1 MMLNYNGK
9 MKRNN
14 IYLVLAATM
23 MCLTGMLTGCDIET
37 SGNGKLDG
45 YWHMTAVDTIATGG
59 TCDLSQKRLF
69 WGVQAKL
76 INLTDRDDL
85 SRNIWMRF
93 EHAGSTLRLFEPY
106 QNDRNE
112 GDPALDDDE
121 KLKPFGL
128 EGPDQPFAVE
138 MLKSK
143 EMTLAT
149 NNLRI
154 HFKKM

>member
-1 MMLNYNGK
+1 MLNYNGK

-45 YWHMTAVDTIATGG
+45 YWHMTAVDTIAT
-59 TCDLSQKRLF
+59 
-69 WGVQAKL
+69 
-76 INLTDRDDL
+76 
-85 SRNIWMRF
+85 
-93 EHAGSTLRLFEPY
+93 LFEPY

-128 EGPDQPFAVE
+128 EGPDQSFAVE